1 MKIFNCLTKNGIVKK
16 MTLNKVIQ
24 QKRKGS
30 PVQILN
36 VAEVIKK
43 EKHEN
48 IQNRPEH

>member
-1 MKIFNCLTKNGIVKK
+1 MKIFNCLTKKGVIKK

-36 VAEVIKK
+36 VAEIKK
-43 EKHEN
+43 KE
-48 IQNRPEH
+48 IQNERTV